1 MKTQWAIRKRLKE
14 MESVEKEFRTSMFPG
29 IVVLKWVLGEEVDK
43 AYVEK
48 FLG

>member
-29 IVVLKWVLGEEVDK
+29 IVVLKWVLDEEINK
-43 AYVEK
+43 AYMDK
-48 FLG
+48 ILG